1 MFFSDR
7 KEYYITFEQPIILY
21 ISKPQYLLTSF
32 LALLHVYGYYL
43 YYIHT
48 NFSLRVYFQYINFT
62 IIITIIVS
70 RHSANEISSLF
81 CSTDLIRV
89 S

>member
-43 YYIHT
+43 YCIHT
-48 NFSLRVYFQYINFT
+48 SFSLRVYCMRVYFQYI
-62 IIITIIVS
+62 
-70 RHSANEISSLF
+70 L
-81 CSTDLIRV
+81 
-89 S
+89 